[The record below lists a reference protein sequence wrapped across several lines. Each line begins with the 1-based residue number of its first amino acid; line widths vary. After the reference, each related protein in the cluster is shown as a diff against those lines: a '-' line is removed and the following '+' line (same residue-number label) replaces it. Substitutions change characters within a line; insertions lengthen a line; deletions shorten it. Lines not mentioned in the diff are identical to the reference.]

1 METTESCKQCEK
13 IELKIE
19 TNKAISKP
27 LDLPNTYNTK
37 SKKYVWKH
45 TDLMAYALIP
55 RTMNNHS
62 AEVDLYLC
70 IDEDVLDD
78 IDVYGFA
85 TKFLNDQIL
94 PKWKNVKNVQL
105 VEPLLSSAEEL
116 LCWKYRHESLS
127 EETGM
132 MSPMQE

>member
-19 TNKAISKP
+19 TTKAASGP
-27 LDLPNTYNTK
+27 LDLPNTFNSRT
-37 SKKYVWKH
+37 KKYVWKQ

-55 RTMNNHS
+55 RAVKKTS
-62 AEVDLYLC
+62 AQVDMYLC

-85 TKFLNDQIL
+85 TKFLYDQIL
-94 PKWKNVKNVQL
+94 PKWKNVKDVRL

-116 LCWKYRHESLS
+116 VCWKYRHESGN
-127 EETGM
+127 EEAGM
-132 MSPMQE
+132 MPAMQE